1 MNLKDRMSSETQPSK
16 SQETAQMMTSDSTT
30 LKSNPQPQDS
40 ILQKQSET
48 IQKQMKEIQQLT
60 STISE
65 MQSQTDSIIQ
75 ELDHLKKQ
83 GRPSDIEAIQILSS
97 EKSELKSAIA
107 DLRAEL
113 SSVQKINQSLTRNN
127 QSLTQSNDDLRN
139 NAGLRSLKEQRQ
151 LEERCHSLMA
161 GNADL
166 KRMVNMSNVEAVQTA
181 QAAQK
186 AAEQKARQDILACEA
201 EARGKVYT
209 ATLEKKSAIKDA
221 KKRVQNAE
229 KSQRTAWGSFII
241 TLFCC
246 LIVHPTC
253 LLDIESFIYAPIMW
267 IWNTLNI
274 YAEWIQKPYYSKI
287 IGNIEKS
294 HPFSTGWAWILRIL
308 SLLILPVC
316 ILSICYGI
324 HSLFQY
330 YRKRWCQLSFKVLLG
345 STIIIIIFGETIQ
358 EYVDINLILLF
369 IIIQV
374 AYLFALGCFD
384 KYYESKYRTEDWERL
399 QNA

>member
-97 EKSELKSAIA
+97 EKSELISAIA

-209 ATLEKKSAIKDA
+209 ATLEKKRAIKDA

-246 LIVHPTC
+246 LIVHPSC

-330 YRKRWCQLSFKVLLG
+330 YRKRWCQLSLKVLLG

>member
-97 EKSELKSAIA
+97 EKSELISAIA

-209 ATLEKKSAIKDA
+209 ATLEKKRAIKDA

-246 LIVHPTC
+246 LIVHPSC

-316 ILSICYGI
+316 ILSLNY
-324 HSLFQY
+324 S
-330 YRKRWCQLSFKVLLG
+330 
-345 STIIIIIFGETIQ
+345 
-358 EYVDINLILLF
+358 
-369 IIIQV
+369 
-374 AYLFALGCFD
+374 
-384 KYYESKYRTEDWERL
+384 
-399 QNA
+399 

>member
-16 SQETAQMMTSDSTT
+16 SQERAQTMTSDSTT

-75 ELDHLKKQ
+75 ELDHLKKL

-97 EKSELKSAIA
+97 EKSELKSVIA

-151 LEERCHSLMA
+151 LEERCHTLMA

-229 KSQRTAWGSFII
+229 KSRRTAWGSFII

-246 LIVHPTC
+246 LIVHPSC

-330 YRKRWCQLSFKVLLG
+330 YRKRWCQLSLKVLLG
-345 STIIIIIFGETIQ
+345 STIIIIIFGEAIQ

>member
-16 SQETAQMMTSDSTT
+16 AQETAQMMTSDSTT

-97 EKSELKSAIA
+97 EKSELISAIA

-209 ATLEKKSAIKDA
+209 ATLEKKRAIKDA

-246 LIVHPTC
+246 LIVHPSC

-330 YRKRWCQLSFKVLLG
+330 YRKRWCQLSLKVLLG